1 MIIKFDIRFSSWCKG
16 RLFGE
21 KLQGVRGIWKGK
33 GWNFFGGLEMR
44 GRIWGV
50 LSGVLFY
57 WEFCFIGRTV
67 LLIGCFIGS
76 FALLGGLNNARPAA
90 TAMLFHAKE

>member
-1 MIIKFDIRFSSWCKG
+1 MIIKFDIRFSSWCKC

-33 GWNFFGGLEMR
+33 GGNFFGGLEVG

-57 WEFCFIGRTV
+57 WEDCFIDRLLYWELCFIVKTA
-67 LLIGCFIGS
+67 LLIGCFIGRT
-76 FALLGGLNNARPAA
+76 ALL
-90 TAMLFHAKE
+90 